1 MSSLLL
7 LYGLHPLDLEARVQ
21 QALEK
26 VRPLLRSHGGNV
38 ELLGIADGVVRLR
51 MLGSCHGCPS
61 SAMTLKNAIE
71 EAIYAA
77 APDAT
82 AIEVEG
88 VAEPPPPGG
97 IVQIAPLGAAL
108 APEAHPFPVEGLTM
122 QDATAATRHPLSTL
136 RRLVPPR
143 QSSPAQRCEL
153 CGLALAA
160 EHAHLVEPAS
170 RRLLCSCEPCAILFS
185 GADRRAIAA
194 CRAAARS
201 LPTFS

>member
-1 MSSLLL
+1 VSTTDDHEIRRKLERLESLIKDIARLSDPAARAHAEEIVHSLLDYHGAALARLVEKIAETGEPGLALIEELGRDDLVSSLLL
-7 LYGLHPLDLEARVQ
+7 LYDLHPLGLDARVQ
-21 QALEK
+21 HALEK

-38 ELLGIADGVVRLR
+38 ELLGTALGVVRLR

-77 APDAT
+77 APDAL

-108 APEAHPFPVEGLTM
+108 APRSP
-122 QDATAATRHPLSTL
+122 S
-136 RRLVPPR
+136 VP
-143 QSSPAQRCEL
+143 
-153 CGLALAA
+153 G
-160 EHAHLVEPAS
+160 
-170 RRLLCSCEPCAILFS
+170 
-185 GADRRAIAA
+185 
-194 CRAAARS
+194 
-201 LPTFS
+201 